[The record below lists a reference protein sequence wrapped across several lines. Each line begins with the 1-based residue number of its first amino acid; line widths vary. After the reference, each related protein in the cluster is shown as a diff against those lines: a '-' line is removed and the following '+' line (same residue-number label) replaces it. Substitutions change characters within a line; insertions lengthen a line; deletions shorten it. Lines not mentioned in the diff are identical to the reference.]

1 MVHRISVA
9 EHAKRKRSAIHQNLH
24 RPKRTRTDST
34 FAEVLNAVLS
44 FMKPEVGNLSWV
56 ANETIARTTP
66 YGKRTVA
73 HYLTA
78 ATLIG
83 AITVA
88 YRTARAAHRGT
99 IRFYPNYT
107 ENTYGK
113 TFSMLIKAE
122 LDNNGRVKP
131 KTLNFYRLNR
141 NWIGYSMVPEYLPD
155 WMLEVIRL
163 CATKTAANVRA
174 AKRLAAI
181 HHIRCQTKDK
191 KASANEGVNIT
202 KYKLC
207 VYASALESASANEGV
222 PRPCVL
228 STRKQGNEGPVP
240 SSASENASA
249 NDPADTLPDSPV
261 RLESVIVNDPARTT
275 THKLCVYALT
285 PANAIVNDPARG
297 GQVVPRKEHGD
308 EGSAPSSAIEEKQ
321 EPGAGKPVLA
331 VSGLKAGP
339 GHSEVE
345 PSVTPENDAQ
355 YQTDR
360 EQALRDRET
369 RWLASEEGQKAH
381 QRYLKI
387 RAECLAQMK
396 NPGRASSPGPS
407 CGGVPPQP
415 GPIVV
420 EPPVTP
426 EDATNPVTV
435 RQSWGPRRAT
445 AQQDLGPASRP
456 GPSCGGVPP
465 QPGPIVIEPPVTPE
479 QTPPPSRPKTSVI

>member
-1 MVHRISVA
+1 
-9 EHAKRKRSAIHQNLH
+9 
-24 RPKRTRTDST
+24 
-34 FAEVLNAVLS
+34 VLNAVLG

-99 IRFYPNYT
+99 IGFYPNYT
-107 ENTYGK
+107 EHTYGK
-113 TFSMLIKAE
+113 TFPMLIKAE

-191 KASANEGVNIT
+191 KAIANEWANT
-202 KYKLC
+202 MTHKLC
-207 VYASALESASANEGV
+207 VYASAPESASANEGV
-222 PRPCVL
+222 RRPCVL
-228 STRKQGNEGPVP
+228 STRKQGDEGPAP
-240 SSASENASA
+240 SSASENAIA

-285 PANAIVNDPARG
+285 TENAIVNDPARG

-339 GHSEVE
+339 GHLEVL
-345 PSVTPENDAQ
+345 TPEND
-355 YQTDR
+355 TP
-360 EQALRDRET
+360 
-369 RWLASEEGQKAH
+369 SAH
-381 QRYLKI
+381 QLRREELEYTASYGDTDALI
-387 RAECLAQMK
+387 TLLNEDETLLNENAAS
-396 NPGRASSPGPS
+396 GRASSPEPFAAKAA
-407 CGGVPPQP
+407 P
-415 GPIVV
+415 GSTEVS
-420 EPPVTP
+420 PPVTT
-426 EDATNPVTV
+426 EDTNPARV
-435 RQSWGPRRAT
+435 RLSWGQHRQTAAQSRQDKAT
-445 AQQDLGPASRP
+445 EKQESGAGTPALAVSGLKAGP
-456 GPSCGGVPP
+456 GHTEVL
-465 QPGPIVIEPPVTPE
+465 TPE
-479 QTPPPSRPKTSVI
+479 KAPPPSSQRSVMIKQHQAYLARLAAMRTELEQAGLKGEILEEALRQMMKDD